1 MQSDLYTLARTG
13 ISLKWSHET
22 DLEKVMEACAVFHCA
37 TCIVMFNKW
46 KLLIKNK
53 ILIYVQALA
62 KNLNLPPFTVLSTN
76 NNYSKLLLS
85 SLAKLEA
92 YENKKKFK
100 KTKTN
105 CVETYTFVTIGL
117 LNTNTDCKQVRFAE
131 KNEALFY
138 FHSCF
143 HKVVLKDS

>member
-1 MQSDLYTLARTG
+1 
-13 ISLKWSHET
+13 
-22 DLEKVMEACAVFHCA
+22 
-37 TCIVMFNKW
+37 MFNKW

-131 KNEALFY
+131 K
-138 FHSCF
+138 H
-143 HKVVLKDS
+143 